1 MVVAS
6 VELPGLTNKDIGAGA
21 AIAANKS
28 IHQKTVS
35 VELAEAASAVVA
47 IDKLIASA
55 VASGTLQAI
64 EGTIVVQATGADRTV
79 TVDLH
84 RSTGGGSFATVLSTT
99 VDITDSTTLLVP
111 TAGVISTATV
121 ADGDIYKLV
130 CTVAGGASAQAK
142 GLVVT
147 LVFDESPIG

>member
-1 MVVAS
+1 MVVAN
-6 VELPGLTNKDIGAGA
+6 VEFPNFTNKDIGANA

-28 IHQKTVS
+28 LHQKTIS
-35 VELAEAASAVVA
+35 VELAEAATAIAA
-47 IDKLIASA
+47 IDKLISTHNAT
-55 VASGTLQAI
+55 GTLQAI

-84 RSTGGGSFATVLSTT
+84 RSTGGGAFATVLSTT
-99 VDITDSTTLLVP
+99 IDITNSTTILVP

-121 ADGDIYKLV
+121 ADGDVYKLV
-130 CTVAGGASAQAK
+130 CTVVGSAGAQAK

-147 LVFDESPIG
+147 LIFDENPIG

>member
-99 VDITDSTTLLVP
+99 VDITDSTTILVP